1 MFRFDSN
8 QWSGIVETPVDFWRA
23 VDDLI
28 RNGYS
33 ERDALAYLLGQP
45 ERTPGVFGYFN
56 MDLSA
61 RPFRGVCPPEWLT
74 RPATGDDT

>member
-8 QWSGIVETPVDFWRA
+8 QWFGVVASREDFWRA

-28 RNGYS
+28 RNGYA

-45 ERTPGVFGYFN
+45 ERSPGVFGYFTL
-56 MDLSA
+56 DLSA
-61 RPFRGVCPPEWLT
+61 RPFRKVCPPEWLV
-74 RPATGDDT
+74 RPSGGEG